1 MHSLPEYVTWQ
12 VISNERKRYN
22 KLCAKHR
29 TDIQKFKVV
38 PLTDSTEVRWITSIS
53 LICLP
58 RLESLS
64 RKSSNTCTPPVL
76 DYYYVT
82 FTITVTVTYKSYNT
96 YLESSPYYVVSRFLN
111 NKNNCPHW
119 QQLSKIVLMC
129 RQLNVSD
136 RTDKIHG
143 GFVRVGTKTWHNNI
157 NLLTF
162 VFLTNPAK
170 SEMTQH
176 WAM

>member
-1 MHSLPEYVTWQ
+1 M
-12 VISNERKRYN
+12 
-22 KLCAKHR
+22 
-29 TDIQKFKVV
+29 
-38 PLTDSTEVRWITSIS
+38 
-53 LICLP
+53 ICLP

-64 RKSSNTCTPPVL
+64 RKSTCLLEVLFRDFRKTCTQPVL
-76 DYYYVT
+76 DHYYVT
-82 FTITVTVTYKSYNT
+82 FTKTVTVTYKSYNI
-96 YLESSPYYVVSRFLN
+96 YLESSLYYVVSRFLTSN
-111 NKNNCPHW
+111 NNCPHW

-136 RTDKIHG
+136 RTDIIHG